1 MREAT
6 GGTLLLQLVITILAV
21 FVFFIA
27 SVMQFSRVYRIK
39 GTIVDAIERAEGGI
53 TNHEELEIVMR
64 KAGYAGP
71 YELCKFEKDNRG
83 VYYKLTIYARFTL
96 LPRFAS
102 LAVPVKGE
110 TRTIDTGVF
119 YGGNQDELF
128 SGGYSS
134 NGGVCIKK
142 D

>member
-53 TNHEELEIVMR
+53 TDNKELEAVMK
-64 KAGYAGP
+64 KAGYSGP
-71 YELCKFEKDNRG
+71 YELCKFDKESRG
-83 VYYKLTIYARFTL
+83 VYYTLTIYARFTL

-102 LAVPVKGE
+102 LSVPVKGE
-110 TRTIDTGVF
+110 TRTIDTGIF
-119 YGGNQDELF
+119 YDGNQDALF
-128 SGGYSS
+128 TGGYSKD
-134 NGGVCIKK
+134 GGTCIKR
-142 D
+142 